1 MYRIYHQLCY
11 SLRHYGSDT
20 LRVAMETDLMYIHMV
35 TGYSKHCQVVL
46 CSFISVHISDVSVH
60 RLYKSY

>member
-1 MYRIYHQLCY
+1 
-11 SLRHYGSDT
+11 
-20 LRVAMETDLMYIHMV
+20 METDLMYIHMV

-46 CSFISVHISDVSVH
+46 CSFSSVHISDVSVH